1 MYYKL
6 EENGLGEE
14 KSEIKKRNEWQIK
27 WINLNE
33 HIKNILWVLKNRIKI
48 YNSIYKSGGIKR
60 SKVL

>member
-14 KSEIKKRNEWQIK
+14 KFEIKKRNEWQIK

-33 HIKNILWVLKNRIKI
+33 HCIKNISWV
-48 YNSIYKSGGIKR
+48 
-60 SKVL
+60 